1 MIGNIN
7 NATGDFKCELHTS
20 TSLAL
25 DGHQKQLVDAICSE
39 LQYLLTGLTSNK
51 SLSSFVASNVLQAN
65 SLKSTQK
72 WMPRKPQP
80 NRPQGAQ
87 APSFNLKGELK

>member
-51 SLSSFVASNVLQAN
+51 SLSSFVASNVLPASSLTLTQNQMNAN
-65 SLKSTQK
+65 QLKPK
-72 WMPRKPQP
+72 GRKPHL
-80 NRPQGAQ
+80 
-87 APSFNLKGELK
+87 STLKEN